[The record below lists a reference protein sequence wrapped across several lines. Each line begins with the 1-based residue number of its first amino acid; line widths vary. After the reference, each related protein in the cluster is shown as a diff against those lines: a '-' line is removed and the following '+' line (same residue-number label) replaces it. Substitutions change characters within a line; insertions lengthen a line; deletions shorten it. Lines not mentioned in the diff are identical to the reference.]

1 MHHRHVST
9 IPQEIV
15 SLPLIKKWRMVS
27 LLQLFWSFFKI
38 GTFTLGGGYAMIPL
52 MEKELVDRHHW
63 LTNEEFMDI
72 IALSQTMPGVFAAN
86 MAVHVGWRLRGVPG
100 AVFSIVGN
108 ILVPIL
114 IILALAMGLHY
125 LQGNAVVEAVFKG
138 VRPVVVAL
146 IAAPVFRMAK
156 TAKISLYN
164 FWIPV
169 VAALLIWLLGIS
181 PIWVILAAAAGG
193 FVYGRYIERKEA
205 QL

>member
-1 MHHRHVST
+1 
-9 IPQEIV
+9 
-15 SLPLIKKWRMVS
+15 
-27 LLQLFWSFFKI
+27 
-38 GTFTLGGGYAMIPL
+38 MIPL
-52 MEKELVDRHHW
+52 MEEELVDRHHW

-72 IALSQTMPGVFAAN
+72 IALSQTMPGIFAAN

-100 AVFSIVGN
+100 AIFSIVGN

-114 IILALAMGLHY
+114 IILALAMGLQY
-125 LQGNAVVEAVFKG
+125 LQGNAVVEAIFKG

-156 TAKISLYN
+156 TAKISRYN

-181 PIWVILAAAAGG
+181 PIWVILVAGIGG
-193 FVYGRYIERKEA
+193 FVYGKYLEKKEV
-205 QL
+205 QP

>member
-1 MHHRHVST
+1 
-9 IPQEIV
+9 
-15 SLPLIKKWRMVS
+15 MVS
-27 LLQLFWSFFKI
+27 LIQLFWSFFKI

-52 MEKELVDRHHW
+52 MEKELVDKHRW
-63 LTNEEFMDI
+63 LSREEFLDAI
-72 IALSQTMPGVFAAN
+72 TLAQTMPGIFAAN
-86 MAVHVGWRLRGVPG
+86 MAVHLGWRQRGALG
-100 AVFSIVGN
+100 AVVSVLGN
-108 ILVPIL
+108 ILMPIL

-156 TAKISLYN
+156 TAKISRYN

-181 PIWVILAAAAGG
+181 PIWVILVAGIGG
-193 FVYGRYIERKEA
+193 FVYGKYLEKKEVRS
-205 QL
+205 

>member
-1 MHHRHVST
+1 
-9 IPQEIV
+9 
-15 SLPLIKKWRMVS
+15 MVS
-27 LLQLFWSFFKI
+27 LIQLFWSFFKI

-52 MEKELVDRHHW
+52 MEKELVDKHRW
-63 LTNEEFMDI
+63 LSREEFLDAI
-72 IALSQTMPGVFAAN
+72 TLAQTMPGIFAAN
-86 MAVHVGWRLRGVPG
+86 MAVHIGWRQRGALG
-100 AVFSIVGN
+100 AVVSVLGN
-108 ILVPIL
+108 ILMPIL

-156 TAKISLYN
+156 TAKISRYN

-181 PIWVILAAAAGG
+181 PIWVILVAGIGG
-193 FVYGRYIERKEA
+193 FVYGKYLEKKEVRS
-205 QL
+205 